1 MTNRDKIN
9 DMSNDRLADILS
21 RVDNAY
27 NIRCKFCS
35 YWGKDCFL
43 TGWNC
48 SDGIKAWLDAPV
60 KNPEKQPTDN
70 KARKLSVELD
80 KILWQTTKLIID
92 DLVGDGYRLLDYV
105 LQLNVNITTDYAL
118 MA

>member
-9 DMSNDRLADILS
+9 GMSNDRLANILC
-21 RVDNAY
+21 RLDNAY

-60 KNPEKQPTDN
+60 KKPEKQPTDN
-70 KARKLSVELD
+70 KAKKLSVELD
-80 KILWQTTKLIID
+80 E
-92 DLVGDGYRLLDYV
+92 V
-105 LQLNVNITTDYAL
+105 L
-118 MA
+118 

>member
-9 DMSNDRLADILS
+9 GFSNAMLADILS
-21 RVDNAY
+21 RVDMAD

-48 SDGIKAWLDAPV
+48 FDGIKAWLDAPV
-60 KNPEKQPTDN
+60 KEPDKQPTDN
-70 KARKLSVELD
+70 KAKKLSVTLD
-80 KILWQTTKLIID
+80 KIL
-92 DLVGDGYRLLDYV
+92 
-105 LQLNVNITTDYAL
+105 
-118 MA
+118 

>member
-27 NIRCKFCS
+27 NTRCKFCIL
-35 YWGKDCFL
+35 WGEDCFL
-43 TGWNC
+43 GGFSC
-48 SDGIKAWLDAPV
+48 FDGIKAWLDAPV
-60 KNPEKQPTDN
+60 KKPEKQLTDN

-80 KILWQTTKLIID
+80 KIL
-92 DLVGDGYRLLDYV
+92 
-105 LQLNVNITTDYAL
+105 
-118 MA
+118 

>member
-9 DMSNDRLADILS
+9 GMSNDRLADILS
-21 RVDNAY
+21 RIDNAY

-60 KNPEKQPTDN
+60 KNQKNSLLT
-70 KARKLSVELD
+70 KAKKLSVELD
-80 KILWQTTKLIID
+80 KIL
-92 DLVGDGYRLLDYV
+92 
-105 LQLNVNITTDYAL
+105 
-118 MA
+118 